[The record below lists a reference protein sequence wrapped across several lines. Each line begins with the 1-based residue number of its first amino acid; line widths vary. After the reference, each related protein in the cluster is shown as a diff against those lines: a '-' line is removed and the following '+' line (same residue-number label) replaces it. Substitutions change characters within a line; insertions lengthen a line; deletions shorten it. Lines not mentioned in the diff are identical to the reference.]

1 MEGVVLVKDRNL
13 EKSEETNTL
22 VEPTVGGTRMEFWF
36 KDWATP
42 GSQSREAKPG

>member
-13 EKSEETNTL
+13 EKSGTNTM
-22 VEPTVGGTRMEFWF
+22 VEPSVGGTREKLWP

-42 GSQSREAKPG
+42 RSRSMEVEPG